1 LQIRNFVCFLLQ
13 SIFFL
18 LHPSFALVLI
28 YLSAFL
34 FLMSFP
40 HPLYITV
47 GMAKGGTGKS
57 FVATNLAAFLGRSY
71 AVALLDLNPKANSY
85 IDYTKVIERGGEPGF
100 NAYADPTPVHSGTV
114 REIESQGYDFVVL
127 DTTQYRGHGETEWAW
142 KQAHLFVGPIC
153 EERADFDE
161 YANDIRA
168 FADLTGGNRPIAI
181 IPNRASVLH
190 NSLLSKHFRSF
201 LEELGSIGVYVPP
214 PEFPLLD
221 YNHRVKELPTRNLYA
236 VIPGEKEPT
245 EIFRAKFEV
254 YANWLIGIL
263 SSTYGDLPTPRTTN

>member
-1 LQIRNFVCFLLQ
+1 MLL
-13 SIFFL
+13 FFIASPL
-18 LHPSFALVLI
+18 YFAI
-28 YLSAFL
+28 W

-40 HPLYITV
+40 RPLYLTV

-57 FVATNLAAFLGRSY
+57 FVATNLAAFLGRTY

-100 NAYADPTPVHSGTV
+100 NAYADPTPVHSGTI

-161 YANDIRA
+161 YANDVRA
-168 FADLTGGNRPIAI
+168 FADLTGGNHRPIAI
-181 IPNRASVLH
+181 IPNRASVLS
-190 NSLLSKHFRSF
+190 NSQLSKHFRSF
-201 LEELGSIGVYVPP
+201 LEELGRIGVYVPP

-221 YNHRVKELPTRNLYA
+221 YNHRVKELPTRNLYSTL
-236 VIPGEKEPT
+236 PGEKEPT
-245 EIFRAKFEV
+245 DLFRAKFEV
-254 YANWLIGIL
+254 YANWLLGIL
-263 SSTYGDLPTPRTTN
+263 SSTYGALPEPSSTH